1 MLGSPFL
8 SGNVIVQG
16 PSWDLLWHAYAVD
29 QSTLDPDTDL
39 NRDRPTYIVYRFI
52 KTHDSESRGQQEA
65 AIIREIKTT

>member
-29 QSTLDPDTDL
+29 QSTLDADTDL
-39 NRDRPTYIVYRFI
+39 NRDRPTKKEIPPSNWY
-52 KTHDSESRGQQEA
+52 KTL
-65 AIIREIKTT
+65 INKKV